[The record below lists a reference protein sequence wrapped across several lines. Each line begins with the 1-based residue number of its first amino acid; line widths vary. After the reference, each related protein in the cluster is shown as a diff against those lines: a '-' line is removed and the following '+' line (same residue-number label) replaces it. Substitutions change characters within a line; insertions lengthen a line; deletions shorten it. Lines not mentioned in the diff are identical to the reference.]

1 MLLEWQKVSLQD
13 CGSDAKKRGN
23 VQCCLCGNTANN
35 DQYNLLSAMSSLN
48 SQYDVNSKT
57 VSFGNR
63 GATILPKLGGMALRS
78 SPTYKLSFSLASEF
92 ASARAPKCPV
102 CFRAEKENLKLDFR
116 CSGNFLS
123 NNAGRP

>member
-63 GATILPKLGGMALRS
+63 LKDLKPNTIQNRLQAFGLYA
-78 SPTYKLSFSLASEF
+78 
-92 ASARAPKCPV
+92 C
-102 CFRAEKENLKLDFR
+102 
-116 CSGNFLS
+116 
-123 NNAGRP
+123 RPMV